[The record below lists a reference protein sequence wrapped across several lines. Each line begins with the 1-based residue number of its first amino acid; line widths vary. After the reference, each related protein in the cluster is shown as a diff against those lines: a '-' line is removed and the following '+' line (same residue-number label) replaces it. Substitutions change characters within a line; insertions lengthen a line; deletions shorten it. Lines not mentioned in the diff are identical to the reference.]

1 TGLCDRFLDRERVLS
16 ERDNKGLPHGAV
28 EPAATRAAGSSQP
41 RQVFR
46 SDTHWGRSVIEWA
59 SLDAFLA
66 AAEVQ
71 SGAHSVPIGEFDGR
85 QINYDFLLTAR
96 PGTVLLCH
104 FHGNA
109 PREGTHLPFFTGLGV
124 TNSIASSRFIP
135 SDPVLA
141 IDASLSLAWHFGC
154 EGIRLQ
160 AITVSIVKKLQTIL
174 FAPRVVAWGS
184 SGGGFA
190 AIRVAKEIQNSIALP
205 WNPQTDIMKYVRDP
219 VNSYLRAAFPN
230 IASDCSLP
238 SGRGQFPSLCTDEF
252 ADGYQGRIL
261 YLQERTDWHVRAHL
275 KPFLASF
282 CEKAGSN
289 ITGSSNF
296 SGFVTDQ
303 LYLHLDHWGDGHAS
317 PSKDVIS
324 KVLLLLSDV
333 TTNIRNRENLTGI
346 PSDVIKFILSNL
358 SEQVPATKVGEII
371 GSDLFGNSSSN
382 DSP

>member
-1 TGLCDRFLDRERVLS
+1 MKLKFKDLLCGMID
-16 ERDNKGLPHGAV
+16 
-28 EPAATRAAGSSQP
+28 PAATRAVKSTAP

-46 SDTHWGRSVIEWA
+46 SDTCWGRSVIEWP
-59 SLDAFLA
+59 SLDALLA
-66 AAEVQ
+66 TAEIQ
-71 SGAHSVPIGEFDGR
+71 SGVHSVPIGEFAGK
-85 QINYDFLLTAR
+85 QINYDFLLTAK

-104 FHGNA
+104 FHGSA
-109 PREGTHLPFFTGLGV
+109 PREETSFPPVFTGLGV
-124 TNSIASSRFIP
+124 TNGLTTSMFVP

-141 IDASLSLAWHFGC
+141 LDASLTLAWHFGC

-160 AITVSIVKKLQTIL
+160 AIMVSIVQKLQTIL
-174 FAPRVVAWGS
+174 HAPRVVAWGGS
-184 SGGGFA
+184 SGGFA
-190 AIRVAKEIQNSIALP
+190 AIRVAKDIPNSIVFA
-205 WNPQTDIMKYVRDP
+205 WNPQTNIAKYNRDS
-219 VNSYLRAAFPN
+219 VNHYRRVAFPN

-252 ADGYQGRIL
+252 VDGYQGRIL
-261 YLQERTDWHVRAHL
+261 YLQERTDWHVRSHL

-282 CEKAGSN
+282 CKKAGSN

-296 SGFVTDQ
+296 SGFVTDR

-333 TTNIRNRENLTGI
+333 TTNIKNRENLTCI
-346 PSDVIKFILSNL
+346 PSDVIEFILSNL
-358 SEQVPATKVGEII
+358 SEQVSAAKVGEII
-371 GSDLFGNSSSN
+371 GSDLLGNSSSH